1 MLAIG
6 LLDATVRQRVFL
18 PVPVLIPVN
27 QTGDAP

>member
-6 LLDATVRQRVFL
+6 LLDATGGERVFF

-27 QTGDAP
+27 ETGEAP